1 MCPLEESER
10 EHINTIRYVE
20 EDEKEYSVTMCN
32 SEVGDI
38 TIESAT
44 TDHKYRN
51 RNLWEKSSYLMNQDY
66 YSYDKI
72 YLVLNVFL
80 FIKKIN
86 SSFVGGGPF

>member
-1 MCPLEESER
+1 MCPLEEGER

-20 EDEKEYSVTMCN
+20 EDEKEYSVTMYN
-32 SEVGDI
+32 SEVGEK
-38 TIESAT
+38 TVESAI

-80 FIKKIN
+80 FSKKN
-86 SSFVGGGPF
+86 

>member
-1 MCPLEESER
+1 MCHLEEGER

-32 SEVGDI
+32 SEVGEI

-51 RNLWEKSSYLMNQDY
+51 RNL
-66 YSYDKI
+66 
-72 YLVLNVFL
+72 
-80 FIKKIN
+80 
-86 SSFVGGGPF
+86 